1 MLEGYDMSKEEP
13 QITKEEHFVP
23 VFYLSNFLM
32 SNGMLQAYDIQ
43 TGKLFTPHPKDI
55 CREKYLYESSK
66 VGKPSGAEDF
76 IAVNSIE
83 KEFDANENKYN
94 RLLKKIINIC
104 ANAANTNA
112 LVCNSEE
119 KDLLADFVANMF
131 VRSKWMLDKNRAT
144 LVNSCSEFYKNVD
157 DWNLF
162 CDRYADG
169 NVMALTDAIAMR
181 NLLSTKNEN
190 SLHTCV
196 KNIIRKM
203 SPTFCYSPHCNF
215 ITSDFPILLHSE
227 KIEHKTFLKCLYLP
241 IHPRCAVMLCCYK
254 PNNHKNRIKY
264 FTKEETADF
273 NSMYLDSMDDT
284 VHQLYATDIDDIEK
298 ILKNKNKKQVQEKK

>member
-1 MLEGYDMSKEEP
+1 MLEGCHMSKKEQRP
-13 QITKEEHFVP
+13 TKDEHFVP
-23 VFYLSNFLM
+23 VFYLSNFLKPD
-32 SNGMLQAYDIQ
+32 GMIQAYNIQ
-43 TGKLFTPHPKDI
+43 KRNFFPAHPEDI
-55 CREKYLYESSK
+55 CYEKYLYESPK
-66 VGKPSGAEDF
+66 VRNPREDEDF

-83 KEFDANENKYN
+83 KEFSANENKYKQ
-94 RLLKKIINIC
+94 LVAKIVSICSIPANID
-104 ANAANTNA
+104 A

-144 LVNSCSEFYKNVD
+144 FVNLCSEFFKD
-157 DWNLF
+157 DIDWNLF

-169 NVMALTDAIAMR
+169 NEMVLSDAIAIR
-181 NLLSTKNEN
+181 NLLSTQIEN
-190 SLHTCV
+190 SLHSCV

-227 KIEHKTFLKCLYLP
+227 NIEHKTFLNCLYLP
-241 IHPRCAVMLCCYK
+241 IHPKCAVLLSCYK

-264 FTKEETADF
+264 FTQEETEGF
-273 NSMYLDSMDDT
+273 NSMYLDATDDT
-284 VHQLYATDIDDIEK
+284 VHYLYATNVDDIK
-298 ILKNKNKKQVQEKK
+298 RILNSKYT

>member
-1 MLEGYDMSKEEP
+1 MSKKEQRP
-13 QITKEEHFVP
+13 TKDEHFVP
-23 VFYLSNFLM
+23 VFYLSNFLKP
-32 SNGMLQAYDIQ
+32 NGMLQAYNVQ
-43 TGKLFTPHPKDI
+43 TGKFFTPRPKDI
-55 CREKYLYESSK
+55 CREKYIYESPK
-66 VGKPSGAEDF
+66 VRNPREDEDF

-83 KEFDANENKYN
+83 KEFSANENKYKQ
-94 RLLKKIINIC
+94 LVAKIVSVCSIPANID
-104 ANAANTNA
+104 A
-112 LVCNSEE
+112 LVCNAEE

-144 LVNSCSEFYKNVD
+144 FVNLCSEFFKD
-157 DWNLF
+157 DNDWKLF

-203 SPTFCYSPHCNF
+203 FPTFCYSPHCNF
-215 ITSDFPILLHSE
+215 ITSDFPILLHSDRIDN
-227 KIEHKTFLKCLYLP
+227 KNFLKCLYLP